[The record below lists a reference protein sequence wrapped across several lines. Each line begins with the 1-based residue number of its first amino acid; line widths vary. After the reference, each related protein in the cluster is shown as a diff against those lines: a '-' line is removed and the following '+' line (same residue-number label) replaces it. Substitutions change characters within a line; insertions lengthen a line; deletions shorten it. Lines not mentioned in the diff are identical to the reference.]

1 MKTNW
6 TENPL
11 SQVFFSDTNKQRLQA
26 EIIQSVYDESKGNYK
41 IGPQSN
47 TELEII
53 MRSIF
58 MQYSTHQPDSI
69 EEQVQDLNQK
79 ILGYCV
85 PNILTNIKQF
95 AGYQK
100 TIDTL
105 PGVMDHPQNMSNS
118 GTKTLMNPL
127 F

>member
-1 MKTNW
+1 MKTTW

-11 SQVFFSDTNKQRLQA
+11 SQVFFSNSNKQRLQA

-41 IGPQSN
+41 IGPQST

-58 MQYSTHQPDSI
+58 MQYSIHQPDSI
-69 EEQVQDLNQK
+69 EEQVLDLNQK
-79 ILGYCV
+79 MLEYCV

-95 AGYQK
+95 VGYQK

>member
-11 SQVFFSDTNKQRLQA
+11 SQSFFSESNQNKIQLELIQA
-26 EIIQSVYDESKGNYK
+26 IYDESKGNYK
-41 IGPQSN
+41 IGHQSQ

-53 MRSIF
+53 MRSIYL
-58 MQYSTHQPDSI
+58 QYSEHRPTSI
-69 EEQVQDLNQK
+69 EEQVIHLNQK
-79 ILGYCV
+79 VLEYCV
-85 PNILTNIKQF
+85 PNILTNIQQY

-100 TIDTL
+100 SIDTL
-105 PGVMDHPQNMSNS
+105 PGVMDHPQNMSNA

>member
-11 SQVFFSDTNKQRLQA
+11 SQAFFSTSNQNRIQQDLIQA
-26 EIIQSVYDESKGNYK
+26 IYDESKGNYK
-41 IGPQSN
+41 IGPQSR

-53 MRSIF
+53 MRSIYL
-58 MQYSTHQPDSI
+58 QYSEHQPTSI
-69 EEQVQDLNQK
+69 EEQTANLNQK
-79 ILGYCV
+79 VLEYCV
-85 PNILTNIKQF
+85 PNILTNIQQYV
-95 AGYQK
+95 GYQES
-100 TIDTL
+100 IDTL